1 MAWSFVGLGLGKL
14 AMSFVSQ
21 AVLARISQRSLATL
35 RRGLARKIIAV
46 PLRRLEELGTPR
58 LMAALT
64 EDVLTIA
71 ESLPLIPNFAVNLAT
86 LCGGAIYLCLQSWH
100 IALGMVL
107 FIVVGAAGYRLMVVN
122 GFGQLRLAREEA
134 DRLFGHFR
142 ALTEGIK
149 ELKLH
154 RSRCKTFLTGP
165 VMTTTEQCSRHNVA
179 AETRFILAQSW
190 SHFLFLAL
198 VGIILFLLPT
208 LQGANPRTVTS
219 FVVIALWLIGPLT
232 GVLSV
237 LSAFGRA
244 SVALDKIDRLGLT
257 LATQTAGETAT
268 TGRKIDSTFERLELL
283 NVTHSYHNEKD
294 DSHFVL
300 GPVNLAFR
308 PGEIV
313 YIVGGNGSG
322 KSTLAKLITGL
333 YPPESGEILLDGR
346 SIGEGERDNYRQLFS
361 AVFSDFYVFEALLGL
376 ERAEIDGNAQ
386 RYLAELHLDHKVKI
400 RDGRFST
407 VELSQGQ
414 RKRLALLTAYLEDRP
429 FYVFDEWASDQDPQ
443 FKEIFYRRMLPD
455 LKDRGKAVV
464 VITHDDRYFSAAD
477 RIIKLDYGKLIHE
490 ERADLNLFDPG
501 LQTTDDEI
509 LDANN
514 TGHLTNGISFG
525 KRDGSEHQPAS

>member
-1 MAWSFVGLGLGKL
+1 
-14 AMSFVSQ
+14 
-21 AVLARISQRSLATL
+21 
-35 RRGLARKIIAV
+35 
-46 PLRRLEELGTPR
+46 
-58 LMAALT
+58 
-64 EDVLTIA
+64 
-71 ESLPLIPNFAVNLAT
+71 
-86 LCGGAIYLCLQSWH
+86 
-100 IALGMVL
+100 
-107 FIVVGAAGYRLMVVN
+107 
-122 GFGQLRLAREEA
+122 
-134 DRLFGHFR
+134 
-142 ALTEGIK
+142 
-149 ELKLH
+149 
-154 RSRCKTFLTGP
+154 
-165 VMTTTEQCSRHNVA
+165 
-179 AETRFILAQSW
+179 
-190 SHFLFLAL
+190 
-198 VGIILFLLPT
+198 
-208 LQGANPRTVTS
+208 
-219 FVVIALWLIGPLT
+219 
-232 GVLSV
+232 V

-244 SVALDKIDRLGLT
+244 SVALEKIDRLGLT
-257 LATQTAGETAT
+257 LATQTAGEAAT
-268 TGRKIDSTFERLELL
+268 TGRKIDSSFERLELL

-300 GPVNLAFR
+300 GPVNLVFK

-333 YPPESGEILLDGR
+333 YPPESGEILLDGS
-346 SIGEGERDNYRQLFS
+346 SIREGERDNYRQLFS

-376 ERAEIDGNAQ
+376 EREEIDGNAQ